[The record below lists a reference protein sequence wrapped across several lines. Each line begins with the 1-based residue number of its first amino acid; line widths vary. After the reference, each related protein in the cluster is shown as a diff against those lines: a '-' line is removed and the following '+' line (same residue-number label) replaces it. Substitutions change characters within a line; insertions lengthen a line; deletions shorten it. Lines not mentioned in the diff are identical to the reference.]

1 MRTLMLVAALAAL
14 PAAAM
19 AQGPTQSRDGL
30 GNAGHLGQPT
40 NSMPAG
46 TENATTG
53 PQAHPA
59 YPSGSTTPNPG
70 AAFVDTKPVPADGGV
85 LRGSPGALSTTTF
98 SHGTAVT
105 RPGGSAAVDEPA
117 AKPVPPR

>member
-1 MRTLMLVAALAAL
+1 MRRSMLVAALVAT
-14 PAAAM
+14 PMAAM

-46 TENATTG
+46 AENATTG
-53 PQAHPA
+53 PQARPA

-70 AAFVDTKPVPADGGV
+70 AAFVDTRPVPADGEV
-85 LRGSPGALSTTTF
+85 LQHSPGALSTTTF
-98 SHGTAVT
+98 SGGTAVT
-105 RPGGSAAVDEPA
+105 RPGGSPAVDEPA
-117 AKPVPPR
+117 GKPVVPK